1 METNLILSSSPHI
14 HTRDSSRR
22 IMLDVIIALLP
33 AAIAGVIIF
42 GAKALG
48 VIAACVIT
56 AVVSEALFNL
66 VVHKQQTVGDL
77 SAVVTGLL
85 LALNLSTNVAI
96 WQCVVGTAFAIV
108 VVKCLFGGLGKNFA
122 NPAITGRVFML
133 LAFSTV
139 AGGAKPAVVELVSS
153 ATPLELLAAF
163 TALPEADT
171 EWCAILPR
179 VWRDRDEAE
188 LRRWLDHAKALGV
201 TAVLAGNIGHL
212 SLVRDTGLAVYGDYG
227 LNVFNGRALDYLRKK
242 GLSSACLSF
251 ELRFA
256 QLRDLPKC
264 LPAEAIVYGRLPL
277 MITENCL
284 IENAGACRCD
294 RPNFLTDRT
303 GAAFPLLPAYG
314 HRTEIQNSRVLW
326 LADRPEYRR
335 LGLAYARLRFTTET
349 PEECVRVFRD
359 YLAGAAA
366 SGEFTRGLYERGVE

>member
-66 VVHKQQTVGDL
+66 IVHKQQTVGDL

-108 VVKCLFGGLGKNFA
+108 VVKCLFGGIGKNFA

-133 LAFSTV
+133 LAFSSV

-153 ATPLELLAAF
+153 ATPLELLAQGSENAPSLMELFLGLHGGAIGETCCLALLIGFAWLLFRRVIKWHVPVIFIGTVFVLYLVFTGSFRMALAEILAGGLFIGAIFMATDYVTSPITLKGKMVFALGCGLVTFIIRYFCAYPEGVSFSILAMNILTPYIEKF
-163 TALPEADT
+163 TANTP
-171 EWCAILPR
+171 
-179 VWRDRDEAE
+179 
-188 LRRWLDHAKALGV
+188 LG
-201 TAVLAGNIGHL
+201 G
-212 SLVRDTGLAVYGDYG
+212 SK
-227 LNVFNGRALDYLRKK
+227 NG
-242 GLSSACLSF
+242 
-251 ELRFA
+251 
-256 QLRDLPKC
+256 
-264 LPAEAIVYGRLPL
+264 
-277 MITENCL
+277 
-284 IENAGACRCD
+284 
-294 RPNFLTDRT
+294 
-303 GAAFPLLPAYG
+303 
-314 HRTEIQNSRVLW
+314 
-326 LADRPEYRR
+326 
-335 LGLAYARLRFTTET
+335 
-349 PEECVRVFRD
+349 
-359 YLAGAAA
+359 
-366 SGEFTRGLYERGVE
+366 

>member
-66 VVHKQQTVGDL
+66 IVHKQQTVGDF

-96 WQCVVGTAFAIV
+96 WQCVVGTVFAIV

-133 LAFSTV
+133 LAFSSV

-153 ATPLELLAAF
+153 ATPLELLAQGAEDAPGLMELFLGLHGGAIGETCCLALLIGFAWLLFRRVIKWHVPVIFIGTVFVLYLVFTGSFQMALAEILAGGLFIGAIFMATDYVTSPITLKGKMVFALGCGLVTFIIRYFCAYPEGVSFSILAMNILTPYIEKF
-163 TALPEADT
+163 TANTP
-171 EWCAILPR
+171 
-179 VWRDRDEAE
+179 
-188 LRRWLDHAKALGV
+188 LG
-201 TAVLAGNIGHL
+201 G
-212 SLVRDTGLAVYGDYG
+212 SK
-227 LNVFNGRALDYLRKK
+227 NG
-242 GLSSACLSF
+242 
-251 ELRFA
+251 
-256 QLRDLPKC
+256 
-264 LPAEAIVYGRLPL
+264 
-277 MITENCL
+277 
-284 IENAGACRCD
+284 
-294 RPNFLTDRT
+294 
-303 GAAFPLLPAYG
+303 
-314 HRTEIQNSRVLW
+314 
-326 LADRPEYRR
+326 
-335 LGLAYARLRFTTET
+335 
-349 PEECVRVFRD
+349 
-359 YLAGAAA
+359 
-366 SGEFTRGLYERGVE
+366 

>member
-66 VVHKQQTVGDL
+66 IVHKQQTVGDL

-96 WQCVVGTAFAIV
+96 WQCVVGTVFAIV

-139 AGGAKPAVVELVSS
+139 AGGAKPVVVELVSS
-153 ATPLELLAAF
+153 ATPLELLAQGSENAPSLMELFLGLHGGAIGETCCLALLIGFAWLLFRRVINWHVPVIFVGTVFVLYLVFTGSFQMALAESLAGGLFLGAIFMATDYVTSPITLKGKMVFALGCGLVTFIIRYFCAYPEGVSFSILAMNILTPYIEKF
-163 TALPEADT
+163 TANTP
-171 EWCAILPR
+171 
-179 VWRDRDEAE
+179 
-188 LRRWLDHAKALGV
+188 LG
-201 TAVLAGNIGHL
+201 G
-212 SLVRDTGLAVYGDYG
+212 SK
-227 LNVFNGRALDYLRKK
+227 NG
-242 GLSSACLSF
+242 
-251 ELRFA
+251 
-256 QLRDLPKC
+256 
-264 LPAEAIVYGRLPL
+264 
-277 MITENCL
+277 
-284 IENAGACRCD
+284 
-294 RPNFLTDRT
+294 
-303 GAAFPLLPAYG
+303 
-314 HRTEIQNSRVLW
+314 
-326 LADRPEYRR
+326 
-335 LGLAYARLRFTTET
+335 
-349 PEECVRVFRD
+349 
-359 YLAGAAA
+359 
-366 SGEFTRGLYERGVE
+366 

>member
-96 WQCVVGTAFAIV
+96 WQCVVGTVFAIV

-133 LAFSTV
+133 LAFSSV
-139 AGGAKPAVVELVSS
+139 AGGANPTAVELVSS
-153 ATPLELLAAF
+153 ATPLELLAQGAETAPSLMELFLGLHGGAIGETCCLALLLGFAWLLFRRVISWHVPVIFVGTVFVLYLVFTGSFQLALAEILAGGLFIGAIFMATDYVTSPITRKGKMAFALGCGLVTFIIRYFCAYPEGVSFSILAMNILTPYIEKF
-163 TALPEADT
+163 TANTP
-171 EWCAILPR
+171 
-179 VWRDRDEAE
+179 
-188 LRRWLDHAKALGV
+188 LG
-201 TAVLAGNIGHL
+201 G
-212 SLVRDTGLAVYGDYG
+212 SK
-227 LNVFNGRALDYLRKK
+227 NG
-242 GLSSACLSF
+242 
-251 ELRFA
+251 
-256 QLRDLPKC
+256 
-264 LPAEAIVYGRLPL
+264 
-277 MITENCL
+277 
-284 IENAGACRCD
+284 
-294 RPNFLTDRT
+294 
-303 GAAFPLLPAYG
+303 
-314 HRTEIQNSRVLW
+314 
-326 LADRPEYRR
+326 
-335 LGLAYARLRFTTET
+335 
-349 PEECVRVFRD
+349 
-359 YLAGAAA
+359 
-366 SGEFTRGLYERGVE
+366 

>member
-66 VVHKQQTVGDL
+66 IVHKQQTVGDL

-133 LAFSTV
+133 LAFSSV

-153 ATPLELLAAF
+153 ATPLELLAQGSENAPSLMELFLGLHGGAIGETCCLALLLGFAWLLFRRVIKWHVPVIFIGTVFVLYLVFTGSFQMALAEILAGGLFIGAIFMATDYVTSPITLKGKMVFALGCGLVTFVIRYFCAYPEGVSFSILAMNILTPYIEKF
-163 TALPEADT
+163 TANTP
-171 EWCAILPR
+171 
-179 VWRDRDEAE
+179 
-188 LRRWLDHAKALGV
+188 LG
-201 TAVLAGNIGHL
+201 G
-212 SLVRDTGLAVYGDYG
+212 SK
-227 LNVFNGRALDYLRKK
+227 NG
-242 GLSSACLSF
+242 
-251 ELRFA
+251 
-256 QLRDLPKC
+256 
-264 LPAEAIVYGRLPL
+264 
-277 MITENCL
+277 
-284 IENAGACRCD
+284 
-294 RPNFLTDRT
+294 
-303 GAAFPLLPAYG
+303 
-314 HRTEIQNSRVLW
+314 
-326 LADRPEYRR
+326 
-335 LGLAYARLRFTTET
+335 
-349 PEECVRVFRD
+349 
-359 YLAGAAA
+359 
-366 SGEFTRGLYERGVE
+366 

>member
-33 AAIAGVIIF
+33 AAIAGVVIF

-66 VVHKQQTVGDL
+66 IVHKKQTVGDL

-153 ATPLELLAAF
+153 ATPLELLAQGSENAPSLMELFLGLHGGAIGETCCLALLLGFAWLLFRRVIKWHVPVIFIGTVFVLYLVFTGSFQMALAEILAGGLFIGAIFMATDYVTSPITLKGKMVFALGCGLVTFIIRYFCAYPEGVSFSILAMNILTPYIEKF
-163 TALPEADT
+163 TANTP
-171 EWCAILPR
+171 
-179 VWRDRDEAE
+179 
-188 LRRWLDHAKALGV
+188 LG
-201 TAVLAGNIGHL
+201 G
-212 SLVRDTGLAVYGDYG
+212 SK
-227 LNVFNGRALDYLRKK
+227 NG
-242 GLSSACLSF
+242 
-251 ELRFA
+251 
-256 QLRDLPKC
+256 
-264 LPAEAIVYGRLPL
+264 
-277 MITENCL
+277 
-284 IENAGACRCD
+284 
-294 RPNFLTDRT
+294 
-303 GAAFPLLPAYG
+303 
-314 HRTEIQNSRVLW
+314 
-326 LADRPEYRR
+326 
-335 LGLAYARLRFTTET
+335 
-349 PEECVRVFRD
+349 
-359 YLAGAAA
+359 
-366 SGEFTRGLYERGVE
+366 

>member
-33 AAIAGVIIF
+33 AAIAGVVIF

-66 VVHKQQTVGDL
+66 IVHKKQTVGDL

-96 WQCVVGTAFAIV
+96 WQCVVGTVFAIV

-153 ATPLELLAAF
+153 ATPLELLAQGSENAPSLMELFLGLHGGAIGETCCLALLLGFAWLLFRRVIHWHVPVIFVGTVFVLYLVFTGSLQMALAESLAGGLFLGAIFMATDYVTSPITLKGKMVFALGCGLVTFIIRYFCAYPEGVSFSILAMNILTPYIEKF
-163 TALPEADT
+163 TANTP
-171 EWCAILPR
+171 
-179 VWRDRDEAE
+179 
-188 LRRWLDHAKALGV
+188 LG
-201 TAVLAGNIGHL
+201 G
-212 SLVRDTGLAVYGDYG
+212 SK
-227 LNVFNGRALDYLRKK
+227 NG
-242 GLSSACLSF
+242 
-251 ELRFA
+251 
-256 QLRDLPKC
+256 
-264 LPAEAIVYGRLPL
+264 
-277 MITENCL
+277 
-284 IENAGACRCD
+284 
-294 RPNFLTDRT
+294 
-303 GAAFPLLPAYG
+303 
-314 HRTEIQNSRVLW
+314 
-326 LADRPEYRR
+326 
-335 LGLAYARLRFTTET
+335 
-349 PEECVRVFRD
+349 
-359 YLAGAAA
+359 
-366 SGEFTRGLYERGVE
+366 

>member
-1 METNLILSSSPHI
+1 MDKRFETPSSPFTHCGAS
-14 HTRDSSRR
+14 TQR

-66 VVHKQQTVGDL
+66 IVHKQQTVGDL

-153 ATPLELLAAF
+153 ATPLELLAQGSENAPSLMELFLGLHGGAIGETCCLALLIGFAWLLFRRVIKWHVPVIFIGTVFVLYLVFTGSFRMALAEILAGGLFIGAIFMATDYVTSPITLKGKMVFALGCGLVTFIIRYFCAYPEGVYFSILAMNILTPYIEKF
-163 TALPEADT
+163 TANTP
-171 EWCAILPR
+171 
-179 VWRDRDEAE
+179 
-188 LRRWLDHAKALGV
+188 LG
-201 TAVLAGNIGHL
+201 G
-212 SLVRDTGLAVYGDYG
+212 SK
-227 LNVFNGRALDYLRKK
+227 NG
-242 GLSSACLSF
+242 
-251 ELRFA
+251 
-256 QLRDLPKC
+256 
-264 LPAEAIVYGRLPL
+264 
-277 MITENCL
+277 
-284 IENAGACRCD
+284 
-294 RPNFLTDRT
+294 
-303 GAAFPLLPAYG
+303 
-314 HRTEIQNSRVLW
+314 
-326 LADRPEYRR
+326 
-335 LGLAYARLRFTTET
+335 
-349 PEECVRVFRD
+349 
-359 YLAGAAA
+359 
-366 SGEFTRGLYERGVE
+366 

>member
-66 VVHKQQTVGDL
+66 IVHKQQTVGDL

-139 AGGAKPAVVELVSS
+139 AGGAKPVVVELVSS
-153 ATPLELLAAF
+153 ATPLELLAQGSENAPSLMELFLGLHGGAIGETCCLALLLGFAWLLFRRVIKWHVPVIFIGTVFVLYLVF
-163 TALPEADT
+163 TGSFQMALAEILAGGLFIGAIFMATDYVTSPVTKLGQIVYAVGCGVLTVMIRYFGGYNEGVSY
-171 EWCAILPR
+171 AILCMNCCTVLLDKIGRP
-179 VWRDRDEAE
+179 VKFGAPKKEA
-188 LRRWLDHAKALGV
+188 AK
-201 TAVLAGNIGHL
+201 
-212 SLVRDTGLAVYGDYG
+212 
-227 LNVFNGRALDYLRKK
+227 
-242 GLSSACLSF
+242 
-251 ELRFA
+251 
-256 QLRDLPKC
+256 
-264 LPAEAIVYGRLPL
+264 
-277 MITENCL
+277 
-284 IENAGACRCD
+284 
-294 RPNFLTDRT
+294 
-303 GAAFPLLPAYG
+303 
-314 HRTEIQNSRVLW
+314 
-326 LADRPEYRR
+326 
-335 LGLAYARLRFTTET
+335 
-349 PEECVRVFRD
+349 
-359 YLAGAAA
+359 
-366 SGEFTRGLYERGVE
+366 

>member
-56 AVVSEALFNL
+56 AVVSEALFN
-66 VVHKQQTVGDL
+66 VITRKKQTVGDF

-153 ATPLELLAAF
+153 ATPLELLAQGSENAPSLMELFLGLHGGAIGETCCLALLIGFAWLLFRRVIKWHVPVIFIGTVFVLYLVF
-163 TALPEADT
+163 TGSFQMALAEILAGGLFIG
-171 EWCAILPR
+171 AIFMATDYVTSPITLKGKM
-179 VWRDRDEAE
+179 VF
-188 LRRWLDHAKALGV
+188 ALGCGLV
-201 TAVLAGNIGHL
+201 TFIIRYFCAYPEGVSFSILAMNILTPYIEKFTGNTPLGG
-212 SLVRDTGLAVYGDYG
+212 SK
-227 LNVFNGRALDYLRKK
+227 NG
-242 GLSSACLSF
+242 
-251 ELRFA
+251 
-256 QLRDLPKC
+256 
-264 LPAEAIVYGRLPL
+264 
-277 MITENCL
+277 
-284 IENAGACRCD
+284 
-294 RPNFLTDRT
+294 
-303 GAAFPLLPAYG
+303 
-314 HRTEIQNSRVLW
+314 
-326 LADRPEYRR
+326 
-335 LGLAYARLRFTTET
+335 
-349 PEECVRVFRD
+349 
-359 YLAGAAA
+359 
-366 SGEFTRGLYERGVE
+366 

>member
-66 VVHKQQTVGDL
+66 IVHKQQTVGDF

-153 ATPLELLAAF
+153 ATPLELLAQGSENAPSLMELFLGLHGGAIGETCCLALLIGFAWLLFRRVIKWHVPVIFIGTVFVLYLVFTGSFQMALAEILAGGLFIGAIFMATDYVTSPITLKGKMVFALGCGLVTFIIRYFCAYPEGVSFSILAMNILTPYIEKF
-163 TALPEADT
+163 TANTP
-171 EWCAILPR
+171 
-179 VWRDRDEAE
+179 
-188 LRRWLDHAKALGV
+188 LG
-201 TAVLAGNIGHL
+201 G
-212 SLVRDTGLAVYGDYG
+212 SK
-227 LNVFNGRALDYLRKK
+227 NG
-242 GLSSACLSF
+242 
-251 ELRFA
+251 
-256 QLRDLPKC
+256 
-264 LPAEAIVYGRLPL
+264 
-277 MITENCL
+277 
-284 IENAGACRCD
+284 
-294 RPNFLTDRT
+294 
-303 GAAFPLLPAYG
+303 
-314 HRTEIQNSRVLW
+314 
-326 LADRPEYRR
+326 
-335 LGLAYARLRFTTET
+335 
-349 PEECVRVFRD
+349 
-359 YLAGAAA
+359 
-366 SGEFTRGLYERGVE
+366 